1 MDYLTPMDDFTYRPN
16 IGIFWQMLAFCLI
29 SLMML
34 FIMLFVILISL
45 ILTKLPVYILF
56 GIETSIL
63 TISVIYGDKDHLD
76 IILLLISLTYTY
88 LCGKILV

>member
-1 MDYLTPMDDFTYRPN
+1 MDYFTPMDDFANIPN
-16 IGIFWQMLAFCLI
+16 IGIFSQMIAFCLI
-29 SLMML
+29 ALMML
-34 FIMLFVILISL
+34 FIILFVILISL

-88 LCGKILV
+88 LCCKFLV